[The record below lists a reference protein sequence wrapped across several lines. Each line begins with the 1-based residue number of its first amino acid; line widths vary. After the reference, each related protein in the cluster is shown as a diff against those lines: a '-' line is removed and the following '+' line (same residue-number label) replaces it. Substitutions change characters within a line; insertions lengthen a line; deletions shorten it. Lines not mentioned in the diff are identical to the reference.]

1 MTPLIYSPSA
11 SHLSKVSTIKSKQL
25 STKRCYN
32 VIVYF
37 VQLKK
42 TGYKAWR
49 EHWFGLILSL
59 VKVWFK
65 VYHENQTHL

>member
-11 SHLSKVSTIKSKQL
+11 SHMSKVSTIKSKQL

-42 TGYKAWR
+42 TRYKA
-49 EHWFGLILSL
+49 
-59 VKVWFK
+59 
-65 VYHENQTHL
+65 